1 MPKKYRSGF
10 ERLAK
15 QFQNTDRRYS
25 EAILT
30 IRENFNGFEE
40 FNGYDLDHVDSLS
53 DSQKKQIRRYY
64 NTLTEYTEGGPVYK
78 MAPDELPEEILA
90 GGRRGVEQVMKA
102 AQMGTGRK
110 KAKYI
115 FVNFDGDQIPQ
126 VSLRGNEIVF
136 VNKHFGYEKA
146 FLPLPAKD
154 LARNAKGVIESLAP
168 DVIGA
173 RYFRIANGNHKEFG
187 NFSDLGA
194 LSNEIIRLQNRY
206 AIGSKDSW
214 TRWLSGIL
222 VYYTDKPIKQTINY
236 ITRSK
241 ESFKKRVKRE
251 SAKVRNKRK

>member
-25 EAILT
+25 EAILA

-40 FNGYDLDHVDSLS
+40 FNGYDLDHVESFTDA
-53 DSQKKQIRRYY
+53 QKKQVRRYY

-90 GGRRGVEQVMKA
+90 GGRRDVEQVMKA
-102 AQMGTGRK
+102 AQMREGRK
-110 KAKYI
+110 KAKFI
-115 FVNFDGDQIPQ
+115 FIRFDGDSIPE
-126 VSLRGNEIVF
+126 VSLRDKEIVF
-136 VNKHFGYEKA
+136 VNNHFGYEKA
-146 FLPLPAKD
+146 FIPLPSKE
-154 LARNAKGVIESLAP
+154 LARNARATIESLGP
-168 DVIGA
+168 HVEGA
-173 RYFRIANGNHKEFG
+173 RYFRIANGRHEFYTA
-187 NFSDLGA
+187 SDLKA
-194 LSNEIIRLQNRY
+194 LANEVIRLQNRY